1 MQAEIISIGDELT
14 SGQRLDTNTQWLAQ
28 RLSDLGIH
36 VLAHSTISDDME
48 INVATFRTAAQR
60 ADFILCTG
68 GLGPTKDDLTREA
81 LAAAFNLPLE
91 TYPDALAHIE
101 KLFQARQRPMPERN
115 KVQAL
120 FPRGSRIIPNP
131 HGTAPGIDLS
141 IARSNDSS
149 IADAQHVA
157 RFFALPGVPAEMK
170 QMWEET
176 VLPRLISECGAGKRQ
191 IRYAT
196 LKCFGIGES
205 EVEVRMPDLIA
216 RDRTPRVG
224 ITASRA
230 TITLRIAAEGESLED
245 CKQIMAPTIDEI
257 RQRLGDIVY
266 SDIDEELPDTLIKML
281 QQREQSVATIEYGE
295 AALLGHWLA
304 LAQDRHPPHSN
315 TRVYRGAI
323 SFSNLAHAIRFID
336 RANTTIEPPDLT
348 SQRLATYL
356 AQMAQQAH
364 LQFDAD
370 WVVLVGPYPRAYG
383 NSNSTASGNTT
394 TSTQTAATEI
404 APIDIFVSRRNGAE
418 VTGTHKQVAMSGH
431 PDVLNHR
438 IAKAALDQL
447 RYSLLSSS

>member
-14 SGQRLDTNTQWLAQ
+14 SGQRLDTNSQWLAQ

-36 VLAHSTISDDME
+36 VLAHSTISDDLQ
-48 INVATFRTAAQR
+48 INVDAFRIAARR
-60 ADFILCTG
+60 ADIILCTG

-81 LAAAFNLPLE
+81 MATAFELPLE
-91 TYPDALAHIE
+91 TYPEALAHIE

-120 FPRGSRIIPNP
+120 FPSGSRIIPNP

-141 IARSNDSS
+141 VTS
-149 IADAQHVA
+149 AQHAA

-176 VLPRLISECGAGKRQ
+176 VLPRLITECGAGKRQ

-216 RDRTPRVG
+216 RDRIPRVG

-230 TITLRIAAEGESLED
+230 TITLRIAAEGESLEA
-245 CKQIMAPTIDEI
+245 CQQLMAPTIDEI

-266 SDIDEELPDTLIKML
+266 SEIDEELPDTLIKML
-281 QQREQSVATIEYGE
+281 QQRRQSVATIEYGE
-295 AALLGHWLA
+295 AALLGHWLSQ
-304 LAQDRHPPHSN
+304 AQDRHTHTTEFRS
-315 TRVYRGAI
+315 YSGSL
-323 SFSNLAHAIRFID
+323 SFGNLTQATQFGKS
-336 RANTTIEPPDLT
+336 TTSP
-348 SQRLATYL
+348 ATAQTL
-356 AQMAQQAH
+356 DNHNLLEMFEQMAAIAH
-364 LQFDAD
+364 QQFDSD
-370 WVVLVGPYPRAYG
+370 WVVIVGAYPKVHEPPLA
-383 NSNSTASGNTT
+383 STHTGASTLAHPSANATT
-394 TSTQTAATEI
+394 TEI
-404 APIDIFVSRRNGAE
+404 APIDFFVSKRKGE
-418 VTGTHKQVAMSGH
+418 QLESTHKQMLMSGH
-431 PDVLNHR
+431 PDVLSYR

-447 RYSLLSSS
+447 RYSLLSSSS